1 MKISDFRKC
10 KDNIADLEMTNE
22 EREKM
27 LDYGRKNCSIGEV
40 DDFLIN
46 WALVDL
52 LKKGIKREQ
61 GEYFRNELLKD
72 ETKR

>member
-1 MKISDFRKC
+1 MRISNFRKS
-10 KDNIADLEMTNE
+10 KDSIADLEMSDV
-22 EREKM
+22 EREKI
-27 LDYGRKNCSIGEV
+27 LDYARKNCSIGEV